1 MSHATITRSEYVQ
14 ALPKLG
20 DAAEMIG
27 LDPSGIT
34 RAVRRLGIEPLPWG
48 ARDKHLAIA
57 DVLAIA
63 ANVQRASLEEVA
75 GSLLECAE
83 REHPEHVKTFAAEI
97 DGFFAA
103 LPGLVPRHPDVFVS
117 ELRAALPKRWAEEA
131 ERIWR
136 EHVAG
141 GAHASKT

>member
-1 MSHATITRSEYVQ
+1 MSQPTTTRSEYVQ
-14 ALPKLG
+14 ALPKLS

-34 RAVRRLGIEPLPWG
+34 RAMQRLGVEPLPWG

-57 DVLAIA
+57 DILRIA

-75 GSLLECAE
+75 GNLLTWAE
-83 REHPEHVKTFAAEI
+83 REHPKHVERFTAEI
-97 DGFFAA
+97 DDFFAA
-103 LPGLVPRHPDVFVS
+103 LPEPTAREPDVFVS
-117 ELRAALPKRWAEEA
+117 ELRAALPKRWAEKA

-136 EHVAG
+136 EHA
-141 GAHASKT
+141 AARTQASKM